1 MNTLPIE
8 KKTLV
13 LNSLIEGNSIR
24 STVRLAGVNKK
35 TVMRLLVEAGAMAQE
50 VLDRE
55 LVNLQCKFVQMDE
68 IWSYVQKKQKQ
79 CTDEEKAYG
88 KVGDQY
94 VFVAMDSDSK
104 LVISSLVGKRSLEN
118 AKTIIKDL
126 QFRVINR
133 FQLSTDAFTAY
144 NEAVDSVFGEDID
157 YGQVHKNYAEEF
169 KTEKRYSPATI
180 VSTTLKIILGE
191 PKKNR
196 ISTSHIERQNLTM
209 RMQMRR
215 FTRLTNA
222 FSKKLENHK
231 AAIALHFFHY
241 NFMRIHQSLRVTPA
255 MQANI
260 TRHLWTWNDLLCN
273 AQMKQA
279 A

>member
-1 MNTLPIE
+1 MNILPLE
-8 KKTLV
+8 KKILV

-24 STVRLAGVNKK
+24 STVRLTGVNKK

-55 LVNLQCKFVQMDE
+55 IVNLKSRFVQMDE
-68 IWSYVQKKQKQ
+68 IWSYVQKKQKL
-79 CTDEEKAYG
+79 CTDEEKASG
-88 KVGDQY
+88 QVGDQY

-104 LVISSLVGKRSLEN
+104 LIISSLVGKRTLDN
-118 AKTIIKDL
+118 AKEIIKDL
-126 QFRVINR
+126 QYRVPGR
-133 FQLSTDAFTAY
+133 FQLSTDAFNAY
-144 NEAVDSVFGEDID
+144 NEAVDSVFGNDID
-157 YGQVHKNYAEEF
+157 YGQVHKNYAEEY
-169 KTEKRYSPATI
+169 KAEKRYSPAAI
-180 VSTTLKIILGE
+180 VSTSLKIILGE
-191 PKKNR
+191 PQRKR

-215 FTRLTNA
+215 FTRLTNT

-241 NFMRIHQSLRVTPA
+241 NFMRIHQTLRVTPA

-260 TRHLWTWNDLLCN
+260 TNRLWSWNDLLVS
-273 AQMKQA
+273 AQMKRA